1 MWSPCVG
8 GEKNYAQ
15 RRKKTKV
22 VNRTIT
28 KKNGKK
34 AFIMITTKSHLNS
47 GSKGL
52 GESANEK
59 MKHRSHQLR
68 PTR

>member
-34 AFIMITTKSHLNS
+34 ALNV
-47 GSKGL
+47 
-52 GESANEK
+52 NHDNN
-59 MKHRSHQLR
+59 KHRTSILEARDSVKVQ
-68 PTR
+68 TRR